1 MEEKRK
7 KKNPKKGPRIVIV
20 LLIILVLLPLI
31 LAGLS
36 FIGRISPGSIIPD
49 SWSFY
54 GKIPNPVRLADNL
67 LAHESLSGILNQ
79 KEMAPLIPFVR
90 MLDDSGI
97 LKNRWIRFI
106 SKGTL
111 EGALLP
117 GSSTGTAERIGEPGF
132 LSGNRILAAWD
143 AGILSPFLRF
153 LPALAPYISVPGLYY
168 VQSGKYSRFEYR
180 LKAAGDGEPA
190 VFYIGPWHNLLVV
203 SNNAELFESVLDGS
217 SRDGDIR
224 GSTRKFIRAKE
235 YDAVFLLDPGAVTGI
250 LAGQDSRIAGVL
262 SMLQF
267 PQVVEAALTIE
278 AKELNL
284 SISSAILSREK
295 TLEPILGQNSGSPA
309 IISLLPAS
317 TQYGTILSAGTLR
330 ELMDAFSTIGGD
342 EWTRTLRR
350 ADNTA
355 RAMLRMNL
363 EELLH
368 SWTGNEFAVFGLE
381 GRPSPIYAIRI
392 GDEKKRQEIFDRAFR
407 SVVIN
412 ENIRLNLDGMRI
424 PRIQIPEFLAS
435 LLQQWDIRIPS
446 PFYYVHEGYLFVC
459 ESAETLQSCIRGIQR
474 NEALP
479 KTAVW
484 QILSQSYSD
493 NASFSLYYSLDRS
506 LPFFLKGNTMT
517 STILGLYRQGLLRLG
532 FENGEI
538 YINLSVISGSGRGL
552 SPMPGYPLDIEG
564 TLGNRLYGIHYG
576 KIGESRIFFT
586 RDTRALALNPG
597 DNRIHEYDN
606 QGPLWV
612 IPAEDLAP
620 KNPEE
625 GSAWVVGA
633 QGRVALVNGNMIPL
647 RGFPVA
653 TGLRISAAP
662 AAHGGNLYLCDEDG
676 HVYTINPRG
685 EQNEWGTGFS
695 AALRA
700 PPSFLS
706 LPKMNASYAAVYPKS
721 FMGEIWLLDGAGRV
735 LPGWPIYVTDLWTDR
750 DQDRFVSGIAFGA
763 PPVFAA
769 SRIDVQGGAQAN
781 AAENRKNGDNAGSR
795 SLVAAAFVTQTGE
808 LSVHDEGGNILPG
821 FPVTLEGV
829 FFLQPVFDGEFL
841 WLLSSEGT
849 LYQVSLE
856 AAVLRQNIPN
866 LQVKEES
873 CLMTADCDG
882 DGIPEIFFSGE
893 GNALY
898 GYARN
903 FSSLDGFP
911 LPVWGRPAIGD
922 FNGDGKTEIAGAG
935 LDNRIYRW
943 QFK

>member
-1 MEEKRK
+1 MEEERK
-7 KKNPKKGPRIVIV
+7 KKKPKKGLRIIVV
-20 LLIILVLLPLI
+20 LLIILILLPLI

-36 FIGRISPGSIIPD
+36 FIGRIGPGSVIPD
-49 SWSFY
+49 SYSFY

-67 LAHESLSGILNQ
+67 LAHESLSEILNR
-79 KEMAPLIPFVR
+79 KETAPLIPFVR
-90 MLDDSGI
+90 MMDDSGV

-106 SKGTL
+106 AKGTL

-117 GSSTGTAERIGEPGF
+117 KSSGETVGETGGSGF
-132 LSGNRILAAWD
+132 LPGNRIVAAWD
-143 AGILSPFLRF
+143 AGILSPLLRL
-153 LPALAPYISVPGLYY
+153 LPVLAPYISVPGLYY
-168 VQSGKYSRFEYR
+168 VQGGSNSRFEYR
-180 LKAAGDGEPA
+180 VKTAAGSA
-190 VFYIGPWHNLLVV
+190 VFYIGPYHNLLVV
-203 SNNAELFESVLDGS
+203 SDDAELFESVLDGT

-224 GSTRKFIRAKE
+224 GSIQKPIRAKE
-235 YDAVFLLDPGAVTGI
+235 YDAVFLIAPGAATGV
-250 LAGQDSRIAGVL
+250 LAGQDARIAGVL
-262 SMLQF
+262 SMLRF
-267 PQVVEAALTIE
+267 PQAVEAALTI
-278 AKELNL
+278 APKGLNL
-284 SISSAILSREK
+284 SINAAILSGEK
-295 TLEPILGQNSGSPA
+295 NLEPVLGQNSKSPA
-309 IISLLPAS
+309 VISLLPAS

-330 ELMDAFSTIGGD
+330 ELMDAFSAIGGS
-342 EWTRTLRR
+342 EWARTLRR

-355 RAMLRMNL
+355 RAALGMNL

-368 SWTGNEFAVFGLE
+368 SWTENEFAVFGLE
-381 GRPSPIYAIRI
+381 GRPNPIYAIRI
-392 GDEKKRQEIFDRAFR
+392 GDEKKRQEIFDRAFK
-407 SVVIN
+407 SVMLN

-424 PRIQIPEFLAS
+424 PRIQVPEFLAS
-435 LLQQWDIRIPS
+435 LLLQWNIRIPS

-484 QILSQSYSD
+484 QNLSQSYSD

-506 LPFFLKGNTMT
+506 LPFFLKGSTVT

-532 FENGEI
+532 FEDGNI
-538 YINLSVISGSGRGL
+538 YINLSVISGSGGGL
-552 SPMPGYPLDIEG
+552 SPMPGYPLDVEG
-564 TLGNRLYGIHYG
+564 TLGNRLYSIHYG

-597 DNRIHEYDN
+597 NNRIYEYDN

-625 GSAWVVGA
+625 GSAWVVSA
-633 QGRVALVNGNMIPL
+633 QGRVILVNGNMTPL

-676 HVYTINPRG
+676 RVYTINPEG
-685 EQNEWGTGFS
+685 GQNEWGTGFT

-706 LPKMNASYAAVYPKS
+706 LPKTNASYAAVYPKS
-721 FMGEIWLLDGAGRV
+721 FMGEIWLLDGAGRA
-735 LPGWPIYVTDLWTDR
+735 LPGWPVYVTGLWADR
-750 DQDRFVSGIAFGA
+750 EQDRFVSGIAFGA
-763 PPVFAA
+763 PPVFAV
-769 SRIDVQGGAQAN
+769 SRIDLQDGLKADT
-781 AAENRKNGDNAGSR
+781 AERRKGGDNAGS
-795 SLVAAAFVTQTGE
+795 SPLVAAAFVTQTGE
-808 LSVHDEGGNILPG
+808 LSVHDEGGNTLPG
-821 FPVTLEGV
+821 FPVALEGV

-841 WLLSSEGT
+841 WLLSSEGM
-849 LYQVSLE
+849 LYQVSLD
-856 AAVLRQNIPN
+856 AVVLRQQIPN

-873 CLMTADCDG
+873 CLIAADCDG
-882 DGIPEIFFSGE
+882 DGVPEIFFSGE